1 MEQLRFRLE
10 DFFPIYTMEDEKEFY
25 NSVPIKKEFDDAR
38 AVLNEPRPQRGEQLK
53 HQAFMMRFLS
63 PHTPYDKMVAF
74 HGLGSGKCLGKDTP
88 VLMYDGTIKKI
99 QDVAVGDLVMGDDS
113 TPRNVLST
121 TKGIDNMY
129 DIIPVK
135 GEKYTVN
142 SKHILTLKITNS
154 GVANQGKRQPNRPYQ
169 AVWIDKNTIKQKQL
183 GFATKEEAE
192 KFLNDNIKEDDKILD
207 IEIEK
212 YLNLSSTLKS
222 KLKGIRTGVTFK
234 EKELNIDPY
243 LIGYWLGDG
252 TSRDPNITT
261 IEQEVIE
268 YFNKELKKYNLY
280 LVKHQNKYTY
290 GITNIYEEGE
300 NKHKKNFFKDIL
312 RKYNL
317 IENKHIPYDF
327 KVNSRENRLKLLA
340 GLIDSDGYLDNGS
353 CYEIIQKNKSL
364 AKDILYLCRSL
375 GFAAY
380 MKECKKSCMYK
391 GEKKEGTYYRV
402 NFSGKGVEEIPCVV
416 SRKKSDER
424 KQIKDALVTG
434 IKVVPKGLDE
444 YYGFMLDGNGRFL
457 LGDFTITHN
466 SCLLTSVSEYAKTV
480 KSGEL
485 SNNKIIILTR
495 NPTLRKNLINEI
507 TCICTPG
514 KYEPPLRDPKTRELL
529 SKDTQRR
536 RVEKAIGVEY
546 EILTFTMFVK
556 EIYNKSN
563 DQLRAEYSNRYIL
576 IDEAHNIKLQPNKKS
591 KDEEDILGLQLRSRG
606 VSNYKEIHRFLHCV
620 IGCKI
625 LLLTATPMRDQPS
638 EICNL
643 LNLIL
648 PLEKQLNKKE
658 FKNIFFD
665 GNTFKDE
672 LKNEFKSYI
681 RNRISYVRASTT
693 DITIVNEG
701 VVDEDFKY
709 TKTVLLDMDDYQ
721 DEKYKEAYKKDV
733 GSNGE
738 LNADVEVEDDGEEDG
753 SSGLWL
759 NSRQASM
766 FVPFDNKV
774 KLNDLI
780 VKDRNNYRPSE
791 HLIKYLKKNGDS
803 LDAMLKQLK
812 KCSVKYWLVVRDLYK
827 YPTQKFFIYSNIVK
841 GSGALLLGAILEVFG
856 FDHAPNI
863 KEVEGSTYCQTQGK
877 ESKDL
882 PISEN
887 PNRMLVLTGSTLS
900 ASQLDNM
907 VNNIFNNKKNV
918 YGDYI
923 RVIIGS
929 HIIGE
934 GVSFKHIRRIYVLT
948 PGWNSATTE
957 QAIGRGIRYKSH
969 EELKQDERKV
979 SILRVCVQPV
989 MEIGEEYGSIDS
1001 QMYKISEDKDIRIKQ
1016 VERLMKEASVDCALN
1031 RSRNVLPTDK
1041 PNTKEC
1047 DYMDSCEYK
1056 CDLVDEKFY
1065 YSNWVGE
1072 RIVDTYNLYYA
1083 EREINIVKSAVRKA
1097 FGYKFAFDFEELYNY
1112 IKDDIR
1118 NIPSLVLAR
1127 ALDNMIVNNDTI
1139 YNKFGIVN
1147 YLREDRNM
1155 FFLVDDPLEMPV
1167 FTSYYYSKDPSPE
1180 KSIGSYETILQY
1192 FQYDKIEDIINILIK
1207 NQKNEKILNN
1217 VFNNLSAE
1225 ICQKFVEMFY
1235 IAKLKKSDKNKDL
1248 QNFILQKFSM
1258 FLKDVNG
1265 NIISNVILGNIRVLE
1280 RGKLVWSDINEEQIE
1295 NLKSMKTD
1303 KVNELRNNPYRIYAV
1318 ITDKYT
1324 GKEVHKN
1331 LKLVEINEK
1340 KSYGGTSCS
1349 TTPYDLNTIVGI
1361 YYAIVKR
1368 SRELGS
1374 SLPVLGNKEY
1384 TLDEIKKLKH
1394 YKAMKSYIF
1403 ENKYISELRD
1413 YIIDTDALKEF
1424 IFRLSND
1431 KEKKKLKKYIEK
1443 EVLDEDDI
1451 MSILKTVSDKKEL
1464 VFLYTKM
1471 TNEEFMDDIE
1481 DKVEDEI
1488 NSLSEDVIN
1497 ILGNMLDKKTAPD
1510 ICGSLKEWFIENNL
1524 YINEADLI
1532 EI

>member
-1 MEQLRFRLE
+1 MEQLRFKLE

-25 NSVPIKKEFDDAR
+25 NSVPVKKEFDDAR

-63 PHTPYDKMVAF
+63 PHTPYDKMIAF
-74 HGLGSGKCLGKDTP
+74 HGLGSGK
-88 VLMYDGTIKKI
+88 
-99 QDVAVGDLVMGDDS
+99 
-113 TPRNVLST
+113 
-121 TKGIDNMY
+121 
-129 DIIPVK
+129 
-135 GEKYTVN
+135 
-142 SKHILTLKITNS
+142 
-154 GVANQGKRQPNRPYQ
+154 
-169 AVWIDKNTIKQKQL
+169 
-183 GFATKEEAE
+183 
-192 KFLNDNIKEDDKILD
+192 
-207 IEIEK
+207 
-212 YLNLSSTLKS
+212 
-222 KLKGIRTGVTFK
+222 
-234 EKELNIDPY
+234 
-243 LIGYWLGDG
+243 
-252 TSRDPNITT
+252 TS
-261 IEQEVIE
+261 
-268 YFNKELKKYNLY
+268 
-280 LVKHQNKYTY
+280 
-290 GITNIYEEGE
+290 
-300 NKHKKNFFKDIL
+300 
-312 RKYNL
+312 
-317 IENKHIPYDF
+317 
-327 KVNSRENRLKLLA
+327 
-340 GLIDSDGYLDNGS
+340 
-353 CYEIIQKNKSL
+353 
-364 AKDILYLCRSL
+364 
-375 GFAAY
+375 
-380 MKECKKSCMYK
+380 
-391 GEKKEGTYYRV
+391 
-402 NFSGKGVEEIPCVV
+402 
-416 SRKKSDER
+416 
-424 KQIKDALVTG
+424 
-434 IKVVPKGLDE
+434 
-444 YYGFMLDGNGRFL
+444 
-457 LGDFTITHN
+457 
-466 SCLLTSVSEYAKTV
+466 LLTSVAEYAKLV
-480 KSGEL
+480 KTGEL
-485 SNNKIIILTR
+485 SNNKVIILTR
-495 NPTLRKNLINEI
+495 NPTLRKNMINEI
-507 TCICTPG
+507 VCVATPG

-529 SKDTQRR
+529 SKDAQRR

-563 DQLRAEYSNRYIL
+563 EQLRAEYSNRYIL

-591 KDEEDILGLQLRSRG
+591 RDEEDILGLQLRSRG
-606 VSNYKEIHRFLHCV
+606 ISNYKEIHRFLHCV

-625 LLLTATPMRDQPS
+625 LLLTATPMKDQPS

-648 PLEKQLNKKE
+648 PLDKQLNKKE

-665 GNTFKDE
+665 ENKFKDE
-672 LKNEFKSYI
+672 MKNEFKSYI

-701 VVDEDFKY
+701 VIDEGFKY

-721 DEKYKEAYKKDV
+721 DKKYKEAYKKDV

-738 LNADVEVEDDGEEDG
+738 LNADLEVEDDGEEDA

-766 FVPFDNKV
+766 FVPFDKV

-780 VKDRNNYRPSE
+780 IKDKYNYRPSE
-791 HLIKYLKKNGDS
+791 HLINYLKKNGDS
-803 LDAMLKQLK
+803 LEAMLKQLK

-827 YPTQKFFIYSNIVK
+827 YPNQKFFIYSNIVK

-863 KEVEGSTYCQTQGK
+863 KEVEGSTYCQTQSK

-887 PNRMLVLTGSTLS
+887 PNRMLVLTGSTLTTT
-900 ASQLDNM
+900 QLDNM
-907 VNNIFNNKKNV
+907 VNNIFNNRKNV

-934 GVSFKHIRRIYVLT
+934 GVSFKHIRRIYMLT

-957 QAIGRGIRYKSH
+957 QAIARGIRYKSH
-969 EELKQDERKV
+969 EELKPDERKV
-979 SILRVCVQPV
+979 SILRVSVQPV
-989 MEIGEEYGSIDS
+989 IEIGENYGSIDG

-1031 RSRNVLPTDK
+1031 RSRNTLPTDK

-1065 YSNWVGE
+1065 YSNWVGD

-1083 EREINIVKSAVRKA
+1083 ETEIKTVKTAVRKA

-1127 ALDNMIVNNDTI
+1127 ALDNMIVNNDTV

-1155 FFLVDDPLEMPV
+1155 FFLVDDPLETPI

-1192 FQYDKIEDIINILIK
+1192 FQYDKIEDIIDILIK
-1207 NQKNEKILNN
+1207 NQNNERILNS

-1225 ICQKFVEMFY
+1225 ISQKFVEIFY
-1235 IAKLKKSDKNKDL
+1235 IAKIRKSDKNRDL

-1258 FLKDVNG
+1258 FLKDING
-1265 NIISNVILGNIRVLE
+1265 NIISNIIPGNIRVIE
-1280 RGKLVWSDINEEQIE
+1280 KGKLVWGDINEEQIE
-1295 NLKSMKTD
+1295 KLKYMKTD
-1303 KVNELRNNPYRIYAV
+1303 KLNELKNNPYRVYAV
-1318 ITDKYT
+1318 ITDKY
-1324 GKEVHKN
+1324 KDKKDVHKN
-1331 LKLVEINEK
+1331 LKIVEINEK

-1349 TTPYDLNTIVGI
+1349 TTPYDLNTIVGL
-1361 YYAIVKR
+1361 YYAIVKK
-1368 SRELGS
+1368 SRELGA
-1374 SLPVLGNKEY
+1374 SLPVLGYNEY
-1384 TLDEIKKLKH
+1384 SLDGLKKLKH
-1394 YKAMKSYIF
+1394 YKAMKSYIL

-1413 YIIDTDALKEF
+1413 YIIDTTGLKEF
-1424 IFRLSND
+1424 ISRLSND
-1431 KEKKKLKKYIEK
+1431 KEKKKVKKYIDK
-1443 EVLDEDDI
+1443 PVLDEDDI

-1464 VFLYTKM
+1464 VFLYTNM
-1471 TNEEFMDDIE
+1471 TNEKFMDDIE

-1488 NSLSEDVIN
+1488 NSLSQDVIN

-1510 ICGSLKEWFIENNL
+1510 ICGSLKDWFIEKNL
-1524 YINEADLI
+1524 FINEADLI

>member
-1 MEQLRFRLE
+1 MEQLRFKLE

-25 NSVPIKKEFDDAR
+25 NSVPVKKEFDDAR

-63 PHTPYDKMVAF
+63 PHTPYDKMIAF
-74 HGLGSGKCLGKDTP
+74 HGLGSGKT
-88 VLMYDGTIKKI
+88 
-99 QDVAVGDLVMGDDS
+99 A
-113 TPRNVLST
+113 
-121 TKGIDNMY
+121 
-129 DIIPVK
+129 
-135 GEKYTVN
+135 
-142 SKHILTLKITNS
+142 
-154 GVANQGKRQPNRPYQ
+154 
-169 AVWIDKNTIKQKQL
+169 
-183 GFATKEEAE
+183 
-192 KFLNDNIKEDDKILD
+192 
-207 IEIEK
+207 
-212 YLNLSSTLKS
+212 
-222 KLKGIRTGVTFK
+222 
-234 EKELNIDPY
+234 
-243 LIGYWLGDG
+243 
-252 TSRDPNITT
+252 
-261 IEQEVIE
+261 
-268 YFNKELKKYNLY
+268 
-280 LVKHQNKYTY
+280 
-290 GITNIYEEGE
+290 
-300 NKHKKNFFKDIL
+300 
-312 RKYNL
+312 
-317 IENKHIPYDF
+317 
-327 KVNSRENRLKLLA
+327 
-340 GLIDSDGYLDNGS
+340 
-353 CYEIIQKNKSL
+353 
-364 AKDILYLCRSL
+364 
-375 GFAAY
+375 
-380 MKECKKSCMYK
+380 
-391 GEKKEGTYYRV
+391 
-402 NFSGKGVEEIPCVV
+402 
-416 SRKKSDER
+416 
-424 KQIKDALVTG
+424 
-434 IKVVPKGLDE
+434 
-444 YYGFMLDGNGRFL
+444 
-457 LGDFTITHN
+457 
-466 SCLLTSVSEYAKTV
+466 LLTSVAEYAKLV
-480 KSGEL
+480 KTGEL
-485 SNNKIIILTR
+485 SNNKVIILTR
-495 NPTLRKNLINEI
+495 NPTLRKNMINEI
-507 TCICTPG
+507 VCVATAG
-514 KYEPPLRDPKTRELL
+514 KYEPPLRDPKTREIL

-536 RVEKAIGVEY
+536 RVEKSIGVEY

-563 DQLRAEYSNRYIL
+563 EQLRAEYSNRYIL

-591 KDEEDILGLQLRSRG
+591 KEEDDVLGLQLRSRG

-665 GNTFKDE
+665 ENKFKDE
-672 LKNEFKSYI
+672 MKNEFKSYI

-701 VVDEDFKY
+701 VIDEGFKY

-738 LNADVEVEDDGEEDG
+738 LNGDIEVEDDEEEDA

-766 FVPFDNKV
+766 FVPFDKV
-774 KLNDLI
+774 KLNDLVI
-780 VKDRNNYRPSE
+780 KDRTNYRASE
-791 HLIKYLKKNGDS
+791 HLTNYLKKNGDS

-827 YPTQKFFIYSNIVK
+827 YPKQKFFIYSNIVK

-877 ESKDL
+877 ESKEL

-887 PNRMLVLTGSTLS
+887 SNRMLVLTGSTLS

-907 VNNIFNNKKNV
+907 VNNIFNNRKNV

-934 GVSFKHIRRIYVLT
+934 GVSFKHIRRIYMLT

-957 QAIGRGIRYKSH
+957 QAIARGIRYKSH
-969 EELKQDERKV
+969 EELKPDERKV
-979 SILRVCVQPV
+979 SILRVSVQPV
-989 MEIGEEYGSIDS
+989 IEIDENYGSIDG

-1127 ALDNMIVNNDTI
+1127 ALDNMILNNDTI

-1167 FTSYYYSKDPSPE
+1167 FTSYYYSKEPSPE

-1207 NQKNEKILNN
+1207 NQNNEKILNS

-1225 ICQKFVEMFY
+1225 ISEKFVEMFY
-1235 IAKLKKSDKNKDL
+1235 IAKIRKSDKNKDL

-1258 FLKDVNG
+1258 FLKDING
-1265 NIISNVILGNIRVLE
+1265 NIISNIIPGNIRVLE
-1280 RGKLVWSDINEEQIE
+1280 KGKFVWDDINEEQIE

-1303 KVNELRNNPYRIYAV
+1303 KLNELRNNPYRIYAV

-1331 LKLVEINEK
+1331 LKFVEINEK

-1349 TTPYDLNTIVGI
+1349 TTPYDLNTIVGV

-1368 SRELGS
+1368 SRELDS
-1374 SLPVLGNKEY
+1374 PLPVLGSNEY
-1384 TLDEIKKLKH
+1384 TLDELKKLKH

-1413 YIIDTDALKEF
+1413 YIIDTDGLKEF

-1443 EVLDEDDI
+1443 EVLDEYDI
-1451 MSILKTVSDKKEL
+1451 MIILKTVSDKKEL

-1481 DKVEDEI
+1481 DKVKDEI
-1488 NSLSEDVIN
+1488 NSLSQDVIN
-1497 ILGNMLDKKTAPD
+1497 ILGNMLDKKTALD
-1510 ICGSLKEWFIENNL
+1510 ICGSLKDWFMENNL
-1524 YINEADLI
+1524 FINEADLI

>member
-10 DFFPIYTMEDEKEFY
+10 DFFPIYTMEDEKDFY

-63 PHTPYDKMVAF
+63 PHTPYDKMIAF
-74 HGLGSGKCLGKDTP
+74 HGLGSGKT
-88 VLMYDGTIKKI
+88 
-99 QDVAVGDLVMGDDS
+99 A
-113 TPRNVLST
+113 
-121 TKGIDNMY
+121 
-129 DIIPVK
+129 
-135 GEKYTVN
+135 
-142 SKHILTLKITNS
+142 
-154 GVANQGKRQPNRPYQ
+154 
-169 AVWIDKNTIKQKQL
+169 
-183 GFATKEEAE
+183 
-192 KFLNDNIKEDDKILD
+192 
-207 IEIEK
+207 
-212 YLNLSSTLKS
+212 
-222 KLKGIRTGVTFK
+222 
-234 EKELNIDPY
+234 
-243 LIGYWLGDG
+243 
-252 TSRDPNITT
+252 
-261 IEQEVIE
+261 
-268 YFNKELKKYNLY
+268 
-280 LVKHQNKYTY
+280 
-290 GITNIYEEGE
+290 
-300 NKHKKNFFKDIL
+300 
-312 RKYNL
+312 
-317 IENKHIPYDF
+317 
-327 KVNSRENRLKLLA
+327 
-340 GLIDSDGYLDNGS
+340 
-353 CYEIIQKNKSL
+353 
-364 AKDILYLCRSL
+364 
-375 GFAAY
+375 
-380 MKECKKSCMYK
+380 
-391 GEKKEGTYYRV
+391 
-402 NFSGKGVEEIPCVV
+402 
-416 SRKKSDER
+416 
-424 KQIKDALVTG
+424 
-434 IKVVPKGLDE
+434 
-444 YYGFMLDGNGRFL
+444 
-457 LGDFTITHN
+457 
-466 SCLLTSVSEYAKTV
+466 LLTSVAEYAKLV
-480 KSGEL
+480 KTGEL
-485 SNNKIIILTR
+485 SNNKVIILTR
-495 NPTLRKNLINEI
+495 NPTLRKNMINEI
-507 TCICTPG
+507 VCVATAG
-514 KYEPPLRDPKTRELL
+514 KYEPPLRDPKTSEIL

-536 RVEKAIGVEY
+536 RVEKSIGVQY

-591 KDEEDILGLQLRSRG
+591 RDEDDILGLQLRSRG

-643 LNLIL
+643 LNLIS
-648 PLEKQLNKKE
+648 PLDKQLNKKE

-665 GNTFKDE
+665 ENKFKDE
-672 LKNEFKSYI
+672 MKNEFKSYI
-681 RNRISYVRASTT
+681 RNRISYVRSSTT

-701 VVDEDFKY
+701 VIDEGFKY

-738 LNADVEVEDDGEEDG
+738 LNADIEVEDDGEEDG

-766 FVPFDNKV
+766 FVPFDKV
-774 KLNDLI
+774 KLNDLVI
-780 VKDRNNYRPSE
+780 KDRTNYRPSE
-791 HLIKYLKKNGDS
+791 HLTNYIKKNGDS
-803 LDAMLKQLK
+803 LEAMLKQLK
-812 KCSVKYWLVVRDLYK
+812 RCSVKYWLVVRDLYK
-827 YPTQKFFIYSNIVK
+827 YPNQKFFIYSNIVK

-856 FDHAPNI
+856 FDHAPNV

-877 ESKDL
+877 ESKEL

-887 PNRMLVLTGSTLS
+887 SNRMLVLTGSTLS

-934 GVSFKHIRRIYVLT
+934 GVSFKHIRRIYMLT

-957 QAIGRGIRYKSH
+957 QAIARGIRYKSH
-969 EELKQDERKV
+969 EELKSDDRKV

-989 MEIGEEYGSIDS
+989 IDIGEEYGSIDS

-1016 VERLMKEASVDCALN
+1016 VERLMKESSVDCALN

-1047 DYMDSCEYK
+1047 DYMNSCEYK

-1127 ALDNMIVNNDTI
+1127 ALDNMILNNDTI

-1147 YLREDRNM
+1147 YLREDLNM

-1167 FTSYYYSKDPSPE
+1167 FTSYYYSKEPSPE
-1180 KSIGSYETILQY
+1180 KSIGPYETILQY

-1207 NQKNEKILNN
+1207 NQNNEKILNS
-1217 VFNNLSAE
+1217 VFNNLSGE
-1225 ICQKFVEMFY
+1225 ISEKFVEMFY
-1235 IAKLKKSDKNKDL
+1235 IAKIRRSDKNKDL

-1258 FLKDVNG
+1258 FLKDING
-1265 NIISNVILGNIRVLE
+1265 NIISNIIPGNIRVLE
-1280 RGKLVWSDINEEQIE
+1280 KGKLIWDDINEEQIE
-1295 NLKSMKTD
+1295 KLKSMKTD
-1303 KVNELRNNPYRIYAV
+1303 KLNELRNNPYRIYGV

-1331 LKLVEINEK
+1331 LKIVEINEK

-1349 TTPYDLNTIVGI
+1349 TTPYDLNTIVGL

-1368 SRELGS
+1368 SRES
-1374 SLPVLGNKEY
+1374 DSPLPVLGSNEY
-1384 TLDEIKKLKH
+1384 TLDELKKLKH

-1413 YIIDTDALKEF
+1413 YIIDTDGLKEF

-1451 MSILKTVSDKKEL
+1451 MIVLKTVSDKKEL

-1488 NSLSEDVIN
+1488 NSLSQDVIN
-1497 ILGNMLDKKTAPD
+1497 ILGNMLDKKTASD
-1510 ICGSLKEWFIENNL
+1510 ICGSLKDWFMENNL
-1524 YINEADLI
+1524 FINEADLI

>member
-1 MEQLRFRLE
+1 MEQLRFKLE

-63 PHTPYDKMVAF
+63 PHTPYDKMIAF
-74 HGLGSGKCLGKDTP
+74 HGLGSGKT
-88 VLMYDGTIKKI
+88 
-99 QDVAVGDLVMGDDS
+99 A
-113 TPRNVLST
+113 
-121 TKGIDNMY
+121 
-129 DIIPVK
+129 
-135 GEKYTVN
+135 
-142 SKHILTLKITNS
+142 
-154 GVANQGKRQPNRPYQ
+154 
-169 AVWIDKNTIKQKQL
+169 
-183 GFATKEEAE
+183 
-192 KFLNDNIKEDDKILD
+192 
-207 IEIEK
+207 
-212 YLNLSSTLKS
+212 
-222 KLKGIRTGVTFK
+222 
-234 EKELNIDPY
+234 
-243 LIGYWLGDG
+243 
-252 TSRDPNITT
+252 
-261 IEQEVIE
+261 
-268 YFNKELKKYNLY
+268 
-280 LVKHQNKYTY
+280 
-290 GITNIYEEGE
+290 
-300 NKHKKNFFKDIL
+300 
-312 RKYNL
+312 
-317 IENKHIPYDF
+317 
-327 KVNSRENRLKLLA
+327 
-340 GLIDSDGYLDNGS
+340 
-353 CYEIIQKNKSL
+353 
-364 AKDILYLCRSL
+364 
-375 GFAAY
+375 
-380 MKECKKSCMYK
+380 
-391 GEKKEGTYYRV
+391 
-402 NFSGKGVEEIPCVV
+402 
-416 SRKKSDER
+416 
-424 KQIKDALVTG
+424 
-434 IKVVPKGLDE
+434 
-444 YYGFMLDGNGRFL
+444 
-457 LGDFTITHN
+457 
-466 SCLLTSVSEYAKTV
+466 LLTSVAEYAKLV
-480 KSGEL
+480 KTGEL
-485 SNNKIIILTR
+485 SNNKVIILTR
-495 NPTLRKNLINEI
+495 NPTLRKNMINEI
-507 TCICTPG
+507 VCVATAG
-514 KYEPPLRDPKTRELL
+514 KYEPPLRDPKTREIL

-536 RVEKAIGVEY
+536 RVEKSIGVEY

-563 DQLRAEYSNRYIL
+563 EQLRAEYSNRYIL

-591 KDEEDILGLQLRSRG
+591 KEEDDILGLQLRSRG

-665 GNTFKDE
+665 ENKFKDE
-672 LKNEFKSYI
+672 MKNEFKSYI

-701 VVDEDFKY
+701 VIDEGFKY

-738 LNADVEVEDDGEEDG
+738 LNADIEVEDDGEEDA

-766 FVPFDNKV
+766 FVPFDKV
-774 KLNDLI
+774 KLNDLVI
-780 VKDRNNYRPSE
+780 KDRTNYRASE
-791 HLIKYLKKNGDS
+791 HLTNYLKKNGDS

-827 YPTQKFFIYSNIVK
+827 YPKQKFFIYSNIVK

-877 ESKDL
+877 ESKEL

-887 PNRMLVLTGSTLS
+887 SNRMLVLTGSTLS

-907 VNNIFNNKKNV
+907 VNNIFNNRKNV

-934 GVSFKHIRRIYVLT
+934 GVSFKHIRRIYMLT

-957 QAIGRGIRYKSH
+957 QAIARGIRYKSH
-969 EELKQDERKV
+969 EELKPDERKV
-979 SILRVCVQPV
+979 SILRVSVQPV
-989 MEIGEEYGSIDS
+989 IEIGENYGSIDG

-1127 ALDNMIVNNDTI
+1127 ALDNMILNNDTI

-1167 FTSYYYSKDPSPE
+1167 FTSYYYSKEPSPE

-1207 NQKNEKILNN
+1207 NQNNEKILNS

-1225 ICQKFVEMFY
+1225 ISEKFVEMFY
-1235 IAKLKKSDKNKDL
+1235 IAKIRKSDKNKDL

-1258 FLKDVNG
+1258 FLKDING
-1265 NIISNVILGNIRVLE
+1265 NIISNIIPGNIRVLE
-1280 RGKLVWSDINEEQIE
+1280 KGKFVWDDINEEQIE

-1303 KVNELRNNPYRIYAV
+1303 KLNELRNNPYRIYAV

-1331 LKLVEINEK
+1331 LKFVEINEK

-1349 TTPYDLNTIVGI
+1349 TTPYDLNTIVGV

-1368 SRELGS
+1368 SRELDS
-1374 SLPVLGNKEY
+1374 PLPVLGSNEY
-1384 TLDEIKKLKH
+1384 TLDELKKLKH

-1413 YIIDTDALKEF
+1413 YIIDTDGLKEF

-1451 MSILKTVSDKKEL
+1451 MIILKTVSDKKEL

-1481 DKVEDEI
+1481 DKVKDEI
-1488 NSLSEDVIN
+1488 NSLSQDVIN
-1497 ILGNMLDKKTAPD
+1497 ILGNMLDKKTALD
-1510 ICGSLKEWFIENNL
+1510 ICGSLKDWFMENNL
-1524 YINEADLI
+1524 FINEADLI

>member
-63 PHTPYDKMVAF
+63 PHTPYDKMIAF
-74 HGLGSGKCLGKDTP
+74 HGLGSGK
-88 VLMYDGTIKKI
+88 
-99 QDVAVGDLVMGDDS
+99 
-113 TPRNVLST
+113 
-121 TKGIDNMY
+121 
-129 DIIPVK
+129 
-135 GEKYTVN
+135 
-142 SKHILTLKITNS
+142 
-154 GVANQGKRQPNRPYQ
+154 
-169 AVWIDKNTIKQKQL
+169 
-183 GFATKEEAE
+183 
-192 KFLNDNIKEDDKILD
+192 
-207 IEIEK
+207 
-212 YLNLSSTLKS
+212 
-222 KLKGIRTGVTFK
+222 
-234 EKELNIDPY
+234 
-243 LIGYWLGDG
+243 
-252 TSRDPNITT
+252 
-261 IEQEVIE
+261 
-268 YFNKELKKYNLY
+268 
-280 LVKHQNKYTY
+280 
-290 GITNIYEEGE
+290 
-300 NKHKKNFFKDIL
+300 
-312 RKYNL
+312 
-317 IENKHIPYDF
+317 
-327 KVNSRENRLKLLA
+327 
-340 GLIDSDGYLDNGS
+340 
-353 CYEIIQKNKSL
+353 
-364 AKDILYLCRSL
+364 
-375 GFAAY
+375 
-380 MKECKKSCMYK
+380 
-391 GEKKEGTYYRV
+391 
-402 NFSGKGVEEIPCVV
+402 
-416 SRKKSDER
+416 
-424 KQIKDALVTG
+424 
-434 IKVVPKGLDE
+434 
-444 YYGFMLDGNGRFL
+444 
-457 LGDFTITHN
+457 

-514 KYEPPLRDPKTRELL
+514 KYEPQLRDPKTREIL

-591 KDEEDILGLQLRSRG
+591 RDEEDILGLQLRSRG
-606 VSNYKEIHRFLHCV
+606 ISNYKEIHRFLHCV

-665 GNTFKDE
+665 GNTFKEE

-766 FVPFDNKV
+766 FVPFDKV

-791 HLIKYLKKNGDS
+791 HLVKYLKKNGDS

-827 YPTQKFFIYSNIVK
+827 YPNQKFFIYSNIVK

-934 GVSFKHIRRIYVLT
+934 GVSFKHIRRIYMLT

-969 EELKQDERKV
+969 EELKPDERKV

-989 MEIGEEYGSIDS
+989 IEVGEKYGSIDS

-1167 FTSYYYSKDPSPE
+1167 FTSYYYSKEPSPE

-1207 NQKNEKILNN
+1207 NQNNEKILNS

-1225 ICQKFVEMFY
+1225 ISQKFVEMFY
-1235 IAKLKKSDKNKDL
+1235 IAKIRKSDKNKDL

-1258 FLKDVNG
+1258 FLKDING
-1265 NIISNVILGNIRVLE
+1265 NIISNIIPGNIRVLE
-1280 RGKLVWSDINEEQIE
+1280 KGKLVWDDINEEQIE

-1303 KVNELRNNPYRIYAV
+1303 KLNELRNNPYRIYAV

-1349 TTPYDLNTIVGI
+1349 TTPYDLNTIVGV

-1374 SLPVLGNKEY
+1374 ALPVLGSNEY
-1384 TLDEIKKLKH
+1384 TLDELKKLKH

-1488 NSLSEDVIN
+1488 NSLSGDVIN

-1510 ICGSLKEWFIENNL
+1510 ICGSLKDWFVENNL